1 MPDKALNGNDQAQLL
16 DYRGGLLNHVSL
28 IYRPGERHLAA
39 KLFNAV
45 GCEVHDRGELY
56 LYISI
61 VPGNPDLTNNVL
73 FAGEATPEQWR
84 FDQELQ
90 NALASDTPMA
100 QAYAAFVQR
109 YRRMPARAS
118 HFGIRYPSFALLEQT
133 LENFQTRL
141 DPELK
146 GRVEVAGVFR
156 PNESGSFSDRVM
168 QVFLKT
174 DIVATGSLAIGSNIE
189 LQAQAWQ

>member
-1 MPDKALNGNDQAQLL
+1 
-16 DYRGGLLNHVSL
+16 
-28 IYRPGERHLAA
+28 
-39 KLFNAV
+39 LFSTV

-61 VPGNPDLTNNVL
+61 VPGNRDLTNNVL

-90 NALASDTPMA
+90 KALASDTPMA
-100 QAYAAFVQR
+100 HAYAAFVQR

-118 HFGIRYPSFALLEQT
+118 HFGIRYPSFARLEDT
-133 LENFQTRL
+133 LENLETRL

-146 GRVEVAGVFR
+146 DRVEVAGVFR
-156 PNESGSFSDRVM
+156 PKESGSFSDRVM